1 MSCVWFRYCR
11 LCDFSLYVWNVSL
24 EHCAVVRVL
33 GFPGGFVKDFCGLI
47 NELGLPIVMDF

>member
-1 MSCVWFRYCR
+1 M
-11 LCDFSLYVWNVSL
+11 
-24 EHCAVVRVL
+24 VRVL